1 MGRSRSVVRD
11 VRTLGWLVARNL
23 PHTATVTYATNLW
36 YAALWADH
44 LVAGALQ
51 SRTICEQPIVFFRGP
66 DGEPV
71 ALEDRCAHRFIPLSM
86 GQLCDGA
93 SSVECPY
100 HGLRFG
106 TDGACVLNPHGSGRI
121 PATLAVRSY
130 PVVERHTML
139 WIWMGTDE
147 ADPDLIPDFSYLDP
161 GAPGVLS
168 KRDSLEMDVDYQ
180 LVIDNLLDLS
190 HASFLHRG
198 VLGDPST
205 LACDIT
211 IDSTE
216 SSVTVTRTRADV
228 APAKLFDL
236 MFRNDGADVDTWS
249 IMRWD
254 APSCLRHEAGVCPP
268 GEERTDGITVI
279 GTHLVTP
286 SSKGKCTYHVAA
298 VRLGESPN
306 SDDAEIAEQLSAL
319 RRYAFDEQDRPILEA
334 QQRAYD
340 LAGGVD
346 SLRPVML
353 SIDAAPLRARRVL
366 AKIIA
371 GENPDTDEM
380 ADGERVF
387 VTLD

>member
-1 MGRSRSVVRD
+1 M
-11 VRTLGWLVARNL
+11 
-23 PHTATVTYATNLW
+23 TYATNLW
-36 YAALWADH
+36 YAALWAEH
-44 LVAGALQ
+44 LEAGELR

-66 DGEPV
+66 QGEAV

-93 SSVECPY
+93 ASVECPY

-130 PVVERHTML
+130 SVVERHTML

-147 ADPDLIPDFSYLDP
+147 PDADLIPDFSYLAP

-168 KRDSLEMDVDYQ
+168 KRESMPMEVDYQ

-205 LACDIT
+205 LECEID

-216 SSVTVTRTRADV
+216 TSVTVTRTRSSI
-228 APAKLFDL
+228 APSKLFDL
-236 MFRNDGADVDTWS
+236 MFRNDGNDVDTWS
-249 IMRWD
+249 VMRWD
-254 APSCLRHEAGVCPP
+254 APSCLRHEAGVTPP
-268 GEERTDGITVI
+268 GAAHEAGITVI

-286 SSKGKCTYHVAA
+286 AAKGTCTYHVAA
-298 VRLGESPN
+298 VRIGESKG
-306 SDDAEIAEQLSAL
+306 SDDAVISEQLSAL
-319 RRYAFDEQDRPILEA
+319 RKFAFDEQDRPILEA

-340 LAGGVD
+340 LAGGPD

-371 GENPDTDEM
+371 EENQDAKTQT
-380 ADGERVF
+380 DGERVF

>member
-1 MGRSRSVVRD
+1 MS
-11 VRTLGWLVARNL
+11 
-23 PHTATVTYATNLW
+23 YATNLW
-36 YAALWADH
+36 YAALWAED
-44 LVAGALQ
+44 LADEAMQ
-51 SRTICEQPIVFFRGP
+51 SRTICEEPIVFFRGP
-66 DGEPV
+66 GNQAV

-93 SSVECPY
+93 ASVECPY

-106 TDGACVLNPHGSGRI
+106 IDGACVLNPHGSGRI

-139 WIWMGTDE
+139 WIWMGSDE

-161 GAPGVLS
+161 GSPGVLS
-168 KRDSLEMDVDYQ
+168 KRDWLEMDVDYQ

-190 HASFLHRG
+190 HAAFLHRG

-205 LACDIT
+205 LECDID
-211 IDSTE
+211 ISSTE
-216 SSVTVTRTRADV
+216 TSVTVTRTRSAV
-228 APAKLFDL
+228 TPAKLFDL
-236 MFRNDGADVDTWS
+236 MFRNDGNDVDTWS

-268 GEERTDGITVI
+268 GAGREDGITVT

-298 VRLGESPN
+298 VRIGESAG
-306 SDDAEIAEQLSAL
+306 SDDAEISEQLSAL

-340 LAGGVD
+340 LAGGPD

-371 GENPDTDEM
+371 TENTD
-380 ADGERVF
+380 DGERVF
-387 VTLD
+387 VALD